1 MYTETEYQKKIIA
14 AKNDIGLRCIVRR
27 SFAVVFFGWVFVNYI
42 NFGFAQTENTTV
54 EGNSKNNTVRK
65 INVQKPQPE
74 AKYHIV
80 YHTKNLVPLPFNN
93 PRFKPVYT
101 GTISQEDSE
110 KTRKAITMMLEKSKS
125 SNPLTNILPTSKFY
139 LKKKRQNIEAKHNI
153 VYYTKNLVP
162 LPFNNTRFN
171 PVYTGTISPDDSKK
185 TRKAMTMMLEK
196 SISSN
201 PLTNILPT
209 SKFYLKEKR
218 QNTEAKHNIVYHTK
232 NLVPL
237 PFNNPRF
244 KPVYTGTISPE
255 DSKKT
260 RKAMT
265 MMLEK
270 SISSNPL
277 TNNLPTSKFYLKEQR
292 QNTEAKYN
300 IVYYTKNLAPLPF
313 NNTRFKPVYTGTIS
327 PEDSEKTRK
336 AMTMMLEKSKSSN
349 PLTKMMSSSK
359 FYLKEQKQKD
369 REKHKREIQVYN
381 ERNNKKFNEY
391 FKRLQQKRSHSA
403 NYTGRH
409 FDYTSYNQNIQVAAS
424 R

>member
-14 AKNDIGLRCIVRR
+14 AKNNLRLRCIVRR

-54 EGNSKNNTVRK
+54 EGNSKNNNVRK
-65 INVQKPQPE
+65 INIQKPHPE

-80 YHTKNLVPLPFNN
+80 YHTKNL
-93 PRFKPVYT
+93 
-101 GTISQEDSE
+101 
-110 KTRKAITMMLEKSKS
+110 A
-125 SNPLTNILPTSKFY
+125 
-139 LKKKRQNIEAKHNI
+139 
-153 VYYTKNLVP
+153 
-162 LPFNNTRFN
+162 
-171 PVYTGTISPDDSKK
+171 
-185 TRKAMTMMLEK
+185 
-196 SISSN
+196 
-201 PLTNILPT
+201 
-209 SKFYLKEKR
+209 
-218 QNTEAKHNIVYHTK
+218 
-232 NLVPL
+232 PL

-255 DSKKT
+255 DSNKT

-277 TNNLPTSKFYLKEQR
+277 TNNLPTSKFYLKEKR

-300 IVYYTKNLAPLPF
+300 IVYYTKNLVPLPF

-336 AMTMMLEKSKSSN
+336 AMTMMLEKSISSN

-369 REKHKREIQVYN
+369 REKHKREMQVYN

-403 NYTGRH
+403 NYSGRH

>member
-14 AKNDIGLRCIVRR
+14 AKNDLRLRCIVRR

-54 EGNSKNNTVRK
+54 EGNSKNNNVRK

-93 PRFKPVYT
+93 P
-101 GTISQEDSE
+101 
-110 KTRKAITMMLEKSKS
+110 
-125 SNPLTNILPTSKFY
+125 
-139 LKKKRQNIEAKHNI
+139 
-153 VYYTKNLVP
+153 
-162 LPFNNTRFN
+162 
-171 PVYTGTISPDDSKK
+171 
-185 TRKAMTMMLEK
+185 
-196 SISSN
+196 
-201 PLTNILPT
+201 
-209 SKFYLKEKR
+209 
-218 QNTEAKHNIVYHTK
+218 
-232 NLVPL
+232 
-237 PFNNPRF
+237 
-244 KPVYTGTISPE
+244 
-255 DSKKT
+255 
-260 RKAMT
+260 
-265 MMLEK
+265 
-270 SISSNPL
+270 
-277 TNNLPTSKFYLKEQR
+277 
-292 QNTEAKYN
+292 
-300 IVYYTKNLAPLPF
+300 
-313 NNTRFKPVYTGTIS
+313 RFKPVYTGTIS

-403 NYTGRH
+403 NYSGRH

>member
-1 MYTETEYQKKIIA
+1 MYPETAYQKKIIA
-14 AKNDIGLRCIVRR
+14 AKNYLRLRYIARC
-27 SFAVVFFGWVFVNYI
+27 SFAVVIFGWVFVNCI
-42 NFGFAQTENTTV
+42 NLGFAQTEDTTV
-54 EGNSKNNTVRK
+54 EGISKNNNVRK

-101 GTISQEDSE
+101 GTISPQDSN
-110 KTRKAITMMLEKSKS
+110 KSR
-125 SNPLTNILPTSKFY
+125 I
-139 LKKKRQNIEAKHNI
+139 
-153 VYYTKNLVP
+153 
-162 LPFNNTRFN
+162 
-171 PVYTGTISPDDSKK
+171 
-185 TRKAMTMMLEK
+185 
-196 SISSN
+196 
-201 PLTNILPT
+201 
-209 SKFYLKEKR
+209 
-218 QNTEAKHNIVYHTK
+218 
-232 NLVPL
+232 
-237 PFNNPRF
+237 
-244 KPVYTGTISPE
+244 
-255 DSKKT
+255 
-260 RKAMT
+260 AMT

-277 TNNLPTSKFYLKEQR
+277 TNNLPTSKFYLKEKR
-292 QNTEAKYN
+292 QNTEAKHN
-300 IVYYTKNLAPLPF
+300 IVYYTKNLVPLPF

-336 AMTMMLEKSKSSN
+336 AMTMMLEKSISSN
-349 PLTKMMSSSK
+349 PLTKIMSSSK

-403 NYTGRH
+403 NYSGRH

>member
-1 MYTETEYQKKIIA
+1 MYPETAYQKKIIA
-14 AKNDIGLRCIVRR
+14 AKNYLRLRYIVRC
-27 SFAVVFFGWVFVNYI
+27 SFAVVIFGWVFVNCI
-42 NFGFAQTENTTV
+42 NFGFAQTKNTTV
-54 EGNSKNNTVRK
+54 EGISKNNNVRK

-80 YHTKNLVPLPFNN
+80 YHTKN
-93 PRFKPVYT
+93 
-101 GTISQEDSE
+101 
-110 KTRKAITMMLEKSKS
+110 M
-125 SNPLTNILPTSKFY
+125 
-139 LKKKRQNIEAKHNI
+139 
-153 VYYTKNLVP
+153 
-162 LPFNNTRFN
+162 
-171 PVYTGTISPDDSKK
+171 
-185 TRKAMTMMLEK
+185 
-196 SISSN
+196 
-201 PLTNILPT
+201 
-209 SKFYLKEKR
+209 
-218 QNTEAKHNIVYHTK
+218 
-232 NLVPL
+232 VPL

-255 DSKKT
+255 NSKKS

-277 TNNLPTSKFYLKEQR
+277 TKNMPTSKFYLKEKR

-300 IVYYTKNLAPLPF
+300 IVYYTKNLVPLPF

-336 AMTMMLEKSKSSN
+336 AMTMMLEKSISSN

-391 FKRLQQKRSHSA
+391 FKSLQQKRSHSA
-403 NYTGRH
+403 NSSGRH

>member
-14 AKNDIGLRCIVRR
+14 AKNDLRLGCIVRR

-42 NFGFAQTENTTV
+42 NFGFAQTKNTTV
-54 EGNSKNNTVRK
+54 EGNSKNNNVRK

-93 PRFKPVYT
+93 PK
-101 GTISQEDSE
+101 
-110 KTRKAITMMLEKSKS
+110 
-125 SNPLTNILPTSKFY
+125 
-139 LKKKRQNIEAKHNI
+139 
-153 VYYTKNLVP
+153 
-162 LPFNNTRFN
+162 
-171 PVYTGTISPDDSKK
+171 
-185 TRKAMTMMLEK
+185 
-196 SISSN
+196 
-201 PLTNILPT
+201 
-209 SKFYLKEKR
+209 
-218 QNTEAKHNIVYHTK
+218 
-232 NLVPL
+232 
-237 PFNNPRF
+237 
-244 KPVYTGTISPE
+244 
-255 DSKKT
+255 
-260 RKAMT
+260 
-265 MMLEK
+265 
-270 SISSNPL
+270 
-277 TNNLPTSKFYLKEQR
+277 
-292 QNTEAKYN
+292 
-300 IVYYTKNLAPLPF
+300 
-313 NNTRFKPVYTGTIS
+313 FKPVYTGTIS

-381 ERNNKKFNEY
+381 KRNNKKFNEY

-403 NYTGRH
+403 NYSGRH

>member
-14 AKNDIGLRCIVRR
+14 AKNDLRLRCIVRR

-54 EGNSKNNTVRK
+54 EGNSKNNNVRK

-93 PRFKPVYT
+93 PK
-101 GTISQEDSE
+101 
-110 KTRKAITMMLEKSKS
+110 
-125 SNPLTNILPTSKFY
+125 
-139 LKKKRQNIEAKHNI
+139 
-153 VYYTKNLVP
+153 
-162 LPFNNTRFN
+162 
-171 PVYTGTISPDDSKK
+171 
-185 TRKAMTMMLEK
+185 
-196 SISSN
+196 
-201 PLTNILPT
+201 
-209 SKFYLKEKR
+209 
-218 QNTEAKHNIVYHTK
+218 
-232 NLVPL
+232 
-237 PFNNPRF
+237 
-244 KPVYTGTISPE
+244 
-255 DSKKT
+255 
-260 RKAMT
+260 
-265 MMLEK
+265 
-270 SISSNPL
+270 
-277 TNNLPTSKFYLKEQR
+277 
-292 QNTEAKYN
+292 
-300 IVYYTKNLAPLPF
+300 
-313 NNTRFKPVYTGTIS
+313 FKPVYTGTIS

-369 REKHKREIQVYN
+369 REKHKREMQVYN

-403 NYTGRH
+403 NYSGRH

>member
-1 MYTETEYQKKIIA
+1 MYTETAYQKKIIA
-14 AKNDIGLRCIVRR
+14 AKNYLRLRYIVQC
-27 SFAVVFFGWVFVNYI
+27 SFAVVIFGCVFVNCI
-42 NFGFAQTENTTV
+42 NLGFAQTEDTTV
-54 EGNSKNNTVRK
+54 EGISKKNNVRK

-101 GTISQEDSE
+101 GTISPEDSE
-110 KTRKAITMMLEKSKS
+110 
-125 SNPLTNILPTSKFY
+125 
-139 LKKKRQNIEAKHNI
+139 
-153 VYYTKNLVP
+153 
-162 LPFNNTRFN
+162 
-171 PVYTGTISPDDSKK
+171 
-185 TRKAMTMMLEK
+185 
-196 SISSN
+196 
-201 PLTNILPT
+201 
-209 SKFYLKEKR
+209 
-218 QNTEAKHNIVYHTK
+218 
-232 NLVPL
+232 
-237 PFNNPRF
+237 
-244 KPVYTGTISPE
+244 
-255 DSKKT
+255 KT

-277 TNNLPTSKFYLKEQR
+277 TNNLPTSKFYLKEKR
-292 QNTEAKYN
+292 LNTEAKHN
-300 IVYYTKNLAPLPF
+300 IVYYTKNLVPLAF

-336 AMTMMLEKSKSSN
+336 AMTMMLEKSISSN
-349 PLTKMMSSSK
+349 PLTKMLSSSK

-369 REKHKREIQVYN
+369 RKKHKREIQVYN

-403 NYTGRH
+403 NYSGRH

>member
-14 AKNDIGLRCIVRR
+14 AKKDVRLRCIVRR
-27 SFAVVFFGWVFVNYI
+27 SFAVVIFGWVFVNCI

-54 EGNSKNNTVRK
+54 EGISKNNNVRK

-101 GTISQEDSE
+101 GTISPENS
-110 KTRKAITMMLEKSKS
+110 KKSRKAMTMMLEKSKS
-125 SNPLTNILPTSKFY
+125 SNPLT
-139 LKKKRQNIEAKHNI
+139 
-153 VYYTKNLVP
+153 KN
-162 LPFNNTRFN
+162 
-171 PVYTGTISPDDSKK
+171 
-185 TRKAMTMMLEK
+185 M
-196 SISSN
+196 
-201 PLTNILPT
+201 PT

-232 NLVPL
+232 NLIPL

-244 KPVYTGTISPE
+244 K
-255 DSKKT
+255 
-260 RKAMT
+260 
-265 MMLEK
+265 
-270 SISSNPL
+270 
-277 TNNLPTSKFYLKEQR
+277 Q
-292 QNTEAKYN
+292 
-300 IVYYTKNLAPLPF
+300 
-313 NNTRFKPVYTGTIS
+313 VYTGTIS

-336 AMTMMLEKSKSSN
+336 AMTMMLEKSISSN
-349 PLTKMMSSSK
+349 PLTKMLSSSK

-403 NYTGRH
+403 NYSGRH

>member
-14 AKNDIGLRCIVRR
+14 AKNDLRLRCIVRR

-54 EGNSKNNTVRK
+54 EGNSKNNNVRK

-101 GTISQEDSE
+101 GTIS
-110 KTRKAITMMLEKSKS
+110 
-125 SNPLTNILPTSKFY
+125 
-139 LKKKRQNIEAKHNI
+139 
-153 VYYTKNLVP
+153 
-162 LPFNNTRFN
+162 
-171 PVYTGTISPDDSKK
+171 
-185 TRKAMTMMLEK
+185 
-196 SISSN
+196 
-201 PLTNILPT
+201 
-209 SKFYLKEKR
+209 
-218 QNTEAKHNIVYHTK
+218 
-232 NLVPL
+232 
-237 PFNNPRF
+237 
-244 KPVYTGTISPE
+244 
-255 DSKKT
+255 
-260 RKAMT
+260 
-265 MMLEK
+265 
-270 SISSNPL
+270 
-277 TNNLPTSKFYLKEQR
+277 
-292 QNTEAKYN
+292 
-300 IVYYTKNLAPLPF
+300 
-313 NNTRFKPVYTGTIS
+313 

-336 AMTMMLEKSKSSN
+336 AMTMMLEKSISSN

-403 NYTGRH
+403 NYSGRH

>member
-14 AKNDIGLRCIVRR
+14 AKNDLRLRCIVRR

-54 EGNSKNNTVRK
+54 EGNSKNNNVRK

-74 AKYHIV
+74 AKYH
-80 YHTKNLVPLPFNN
+80 
-93 PRFKPVYT
+93 
-101 GTISQEDSE
+101 
-110 KTRKAITMMLEKSKS
+110 
-125 SNPLTNILPTSKFY
+125 
-139 LKKKRQNIEAKHNI
+139 
-153 VYYTKNLVP
+153 
-162 LPFNNTRFN
+162 
-171 PVYTGTISPDDSKK
+171 
-185 TRKAMTMMLEK
+185 
-196 SISSN
+196 
-201 PLTNILPT
+201 
-209 SKFYLKEKR
+209 
-218 QNTEAKHNIVYHTK
+218 IVYHTK

-277 TNNLPTSKFYLKEQR
+277 TKKMPTSKFYLKEKR

-300 IVYYTKNLAPLPF
+300 IVYYTKNLVPLPF
-313 NNTRFKPVYTGTIS
+313 NNTRFKPVYIGTIS
-327 PEDSEKTRK
+327 PENSKKSRK
-336 AMTMMLEKSKSSN
+336 AMTMMLGKSISSN

-359 FYLKEQKQKD
+359 FYLKEQKQND
-369 REKHKREIQVYN
+369 REKHKREMQVYN

-403 NYTGRH
+403 NYSGRH

>member
-14 AKNDIGLRCIVRR
+14 AKNNLRLRCIVRR

-54 EGNSKNNTVRK
+54 EGNSKNNNVRK

-101 GTISQEDSE
+101 GTISPEDSE
-110 KTRKAITMMLEKSKS
+110 
-125 SNPLTNILPTSKFY
+125 
-139 LKKKRQNIEAKHNI
+139 
-153 VYYTKNLVP
+153 
-162 LPFNNTRFN
+162 
-171 PVYTGTISPDDSKK
+171 K

-201 PLTNILPT
+201 PLT
-209 SKFYLKEKR
+209 K
-218 QNTEAKHNIVYHTK
+218 
-232 NLVPL
+232 
-237 PFNNPRF
+237 
-244 KPVYTGTISPE
+244 
-255 DSKKT
+255 
-260 RKAMT
+260 
-265 MMLEK
+265 ML
-270 SISSNPL
+270 
-277 TNNLPTSKFYLKEQR
+277 
-292 QNTEAKYN
+292 
-300 IVYYTKNLAPLPF
+300 
-313 NNTRFKPVYTGTIS
+313 
-327 PEDSEKTRK
+327 
-336 AMTMMLEKSKSSN
+336 
-349 PLTKMMSSSK
+349 SSSK

-369 REKHKREIQVYN
+369 RKKHKREIQVYN
-381 ERNNKKFNEY
+381 KRNNKKFNEY

-403 NYTGRH
+403 ANYSGRH

>member
-14 AKNDIGLRCIVRR
+14 AKNDLRLRYIVRC
-27 SFAVVFFGWVFVNYI
+27 SFAVVIFGWVLVNCI
-42 NFGFAQTENTTV
+42 NLGFAQTEDTTV
-54 EGNSKNNTVRK
+54 EGISKNNNVRK

-101 GTISQEDSE
+101 GTISPEDSK
-110 KTRKAITMMLEKSKS
+110 KTRKSMTMMLEKSKS
-125 SNPLTNILPTSKFY
+125 NNPLTKKMPTSKFY
-139 LKKKRQNIEAKHNI
+139 LKEKRQNIEAKHNI

-162 LPFNNTRFN
+162 L
-171 PVYTGTISPDDSKK
+171 
-185 TRKAMTMMLEK
+185 A
-196 SISSN
+196 
-201 PLTNILPT
+201 
-209 SKFYLKEKR
+209 
-218 QNTEAKHNIVYHTK
+218 
-232 NLVPL
+232 
-237 PFNNPRF
+237 
-244 KPVYTGTISPE
+244 
-255 DSKKT
+255 
-260 RKAMT
+260 
-265 MMLEK
+265 
-270 SISSNPL
+270 
-277 TNNLPTSKFYLKEQR
+277 
-292 QNTEAKYN
+292 
-300 IVYYTKNLAPLPF
+300 F

-349 PLTKMMSSSK
+349 PLTKMLSSSK

-369 REKHKREIQVYN
+369 RKKHKREIQVYN

>member
-1 MYTETEYQKKIIA
+1 MYPETAYQKKLIA
-14 AKNDIGLRCIVRR
+14 YKNDLRLRYIVRC
-27 SFAVVFFGWVFVNYI
+27 SFAVVIFGWVFVNCI
-42 NFGFAQTENTTV
+42 NLGFAQTEDTTV
-54 EGNSKNNTVRK
+54 EGISKNNNVRK

-74 AKYHIV
+74 AKYH
-80 YHTKNLVPLPFNN
+80 
-93 PRFKPVYT
+93 
-101 GTISQEDSE
+101 
-110 KTRKAITMMLEKSKS
+110 
-125 SNPLTNILPTSKFY
+125 
-139 LKKKRQNIEAKHNI
+139 
-153 VYYTKNLVP
+153 
-162 LPFNNTRFN
+162 
-171 PVYTGTISPDDSKK
+171 
-185 TRKAMTMMLEK
+185 
-196 SISSN
+196 
-201 PLTNILPT
+201 
-209 SKFYLKEKR
+209 
-218 QNTEAKHNIVYHTK
+218 IVYHTK

-270 SISSNPL
+270 SKSSNPL

-292 QNTEAKYN
+292 QNTEAKHN
-300 IVYYTKNLAPLPF
+300 IVYHTKNLVPLPF
-313 NNTRFKPVYTGTIS
+313 NNPKFKPVYTGTIS

-381 ERNNKKFNEY
+381 ERNNKKFNDY

-403 NYTGRH
+403 NYSGRH
-409 FDYTSYNQNIQVAAS
+409 IDYTSYNQNIQVAAS

>member
-14 AKNDIGLRCIVRR
+14 AKNDLRLRCIVRR

-42 NFGFAQTENTTV
+42 NFGFAQTKNTTV
-54 EGNSKNNTVRK
+54 EGNSKNNNVRK

-80 YHTKNLVPLPFNN
+80 YHTKNLVSLPFNN
-93 PRFKPVYT
+93 PKFKPVYT
-101 GTISQEDSE
+101 GTISPE
-110 KTRKAITMMLEKSKS
+110 
-125 SNPLTNILPTSKFY
+125 
-139 LKKKRQNIEAKHNI
+139 
-153 VYYTKNLVP
+153 
-162 LPFNNTRFN
+162 
-171 PVYTGTISPDDSKK
+171 DSKK
-185 TRKAMTMMLEK
+185 SRKAMTMMLEK

-201 PLTNILPT
+201 PLTKKT
-209 SKFYLKEKR
+209 SVSKFYLKEQR

-255 DSKKT
+255 DSNKS

-277 TNNLPTSKFYLKEQR
+277 TK
-292 QNTEAKYN
+292 
-300 IVYYTKNLAPLPF
+300 I
-313 NNTRFKPVYTGTIS
+313 
-327 PEDSEKTRK
+327 
-336 AMTMMLEKSKSSN
+336 
-349 PLTKMMSSSK
+349 MSSSK

-369 REKHKREIQVYN
+369 QEKHKREIQVYN

-391 FKRLQQKRSHSA
+391 FKRLQQKQSHSA
-403 NYTGRH
+403 NYSGRH
-409 FDYTSYNQNIQVAAS
+409 FDYTRYNQNIQVAAS